1 MGKKLREVGK
11 QTADSGEERAF
22 FNDGHRKIDDN
33 TITTSTT
40 TTATTSNTTNN
51 LIC

>member
-33 TITTSTT
+33 TTT
-40 TTATTSNTTNN
+40 TTVTTSNTTNN